1 MIRKR
6 ALFKWLMLI
15 CLGLAPIFMAAADP
29 SLADQAGLAPSFMA
43 AADPSLADQAGL
55 APSFMAAADP
65 SLANQAGL
73 APSFM
78 AAADPSLAN
87 QAGLAPSFMAAA
99 DPSLA
104 NQAGLAPSFMAA
116 ADPSLA
122 NQAGLAPSFMAA
134 ADPSLAN
141 QAGFMTME
149 PVTFWFQYGSY
160 FERLVLKSSRARI
173 FYSFLGADRD
183 LPDTPLFVFFNGGPG
198 SATSCGLMSMYTG
211 RYTLDNQEESG
222 GDHYIANPV
231 SWTRLGHLLYIDA
244 RQAGFS
250 YNIMERDED
259 VNERLREFNAQN
271 FNSFFD
277 AADFIRLL
285 LRFLASHSQLQ
296 GRPVVIVGE
305 SYGGTRAIAML
316 HILLN
321 YSDYGNGRET
331 FQDPALVDEIQAHY
345 DAVFPEYAGRTVPAS
360 VIARQ
365 YGRQVL
371 VQPTVSMGYQSAIA
385 EEMLRQPGSIL
396 YRIGGEVG
404 IPYDPLRYPDQ
415 FEYVHDVAGRDLY
428 IYSKPSDWLSGFF
441 DNAGLR
447 LRTVNNL
454 SLVTGV
460 EARAIGELYAAS
472 RSAAY
477 RVIDADSPW
486 AYANESDSPLTR
498 ALFEAPARLESAGGL
513 EEPGDMTDVF
523 GVLQPWDRFSSAATP
538 TPTGPSMSAT
548 WRWRGATTSI
558 TGSPATAGCSSRTS
572 PMCAPSSPMPPSTW
586 WCTRRPCRPPWP
598 GTAKS
603 WLPSAM
609 KGKVR
614 KRAPGGSS
622 LNTCP
627 GFSPTFPL

>member
-1 MIRKR
+1 VL
-6 ALFKWLMLI
+6 AVFL
-15 CLGLAPIFMAAADP
+15 CLAPILIGAADP
-29 SLADQAGLAPSFMA
+29 PLADQAGFMSI
-43 AADPSLADQAGL
+43 D
-55 APSFMAAADP
+55 
-65 SLANQAGL
+65 
-73 APSFM
+73 
-78 AAADPSLAN
+78 
-87 QAGLAPSFMAAA
+87 
-99 DPSLA
+99 
-104 NQAGLAPSFMAA
+104 
-116 ADPSLA
+116 
-122 NQAGLAPSFMAA
+122 
-134 ADPSLAN
+134 
-141 QAGFMTME
+141 

-211 RYTLDNQEESG
+211 RYTLDNREASG

-231 SWTRLGHLLYIDA
+231 SWTRFGHLLYVDA

-250 YNIMERDED
+250 YNTMERDED

-285 LRFLASHSQLQ
+285 LRFLAAHPTLQ
-296 GRPVVIVGE
+296 SRPVVIFGE

-345 DAVFPEYAGRTVPAS
+345 DAVFPGYAGRTVPAS

-365 YGRQVL
+365 FGRQVL
-371 VQPTVSMGYQSAIA
+371 VQPTVTMGYQSEIA
-385 EEMLRQPGSIL
+385 EEMLRQTGSIL
-396 YRIGGEVG
+396 YRIGSEVG

-415 FEYVHDVAGRDLY
+415 FDYVHDVAGRDLY
-428 IYSKPSDWLSGFF
+428 MYTKPSDWLSGFF

-486 AYANESDSPLTR
+486 AYADESGSPLTR
-498 ALFEAPARLESAGGL
+498 ALFEAPALLESAGGL
-513 EEPGDMTDVF
+513 EEPGDITDVF
-523 GVLQPWDRFSSAATP
+523 GALQPWDRFFIGSNSNANWAFHVCNVALARGYDIHYREPRYGRMFLKNLAHVRTFITNAALDLVVYTAALPPALARHGDILASVRHERRGPEARPGSIVLEYRPGAFAELP
-538 TPTGPSMSAT
+538 TLT
-548 WRWRGATTSI
+548 
-558 TGSPATAGCSSRTS
+558 SRTI
-572 PMCAPSSPMPPSTW
+572 
-586 WCTRRPCRPPWP
+586 R
-598 GTAKS
+598 
-603 WLPSAM
+603 
-609 KGKVR
+609 
-614 KRAPGGSS
+614 
-622 LNTCP
+622 
-627 GFSPTFPL
+627 FPLYDQSCHAVSLTQPADLFADIGAWLQETEGGNDLSGGEHE